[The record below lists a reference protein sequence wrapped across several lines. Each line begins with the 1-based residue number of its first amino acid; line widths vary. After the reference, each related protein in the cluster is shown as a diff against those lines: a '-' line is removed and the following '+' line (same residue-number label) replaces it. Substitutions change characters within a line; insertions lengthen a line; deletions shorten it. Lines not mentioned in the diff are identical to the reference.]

1 MIPLLCIPFS
11 FSRKLN
17 VIERSENVVFNVLST
32 SKMPTVCMFS
42 FLLRHTLSCVYFDC
56 LIALFTFSC
65 HCCCYQYIFERT
77 HTTNSFE
84 CCWIEWHR
92 ILIARVRICFP
103 NKNRKKKHTHASVP
117 PDLEVLWSSNK
128 FFLVALSRSFTK
140 YKTNKK
146 MCTLIKCT

>member
-103 NKNRKKKHTHASVP
+103 NKNRKKNTHTLLCP
-117 PDLEVLWSSNK
+117 PTSRCFGHQTN
-128 FFLVALSRSFTK
+128 FFLLH
-140 YKTNKK
+140 
-146 MCTLIKCT
+146 